1 MDCSTPGF
9 SVRHQF
15 LEFTQTH
22 VHWVSDAI
30 QPSHPLLSPSSPA
43 FNLSQHQG
51 LFKWV
56 SSSHQVVKILEFQLQ
71 HQSFQWID
79 SGLTSFRMDWLDLQ
93 HHSIKPSH
101 PSVLWAPQALSS
113 DLGTL
118 CLAACPWDVTGG
130 AEPRSRAHPFISQRA
145 STRAVLVGAA
155 ALWCSQGSPLLPP
168 YTLQYVA
175 IINVVLPG
183 YRRGILHQPEFQE
196 KEKGCTSF
204 PSNP

>member
-1 MDCSTPGF
+1 M
-9 SVRHQF
+9 
-15 LEFTQTH
+15 
-22 VHWVSDAI
+22 A
-30 QPSHPLLSPSSPA
+30 
-43 FNLSQHQG
+43 
-51 LFKWV
+51 
-56 SSSHQVVKILEFQLQ
+56 KILELQLQ
-71 HQSFQWID
+71 HQSFHWID

-93 HHSIKPSH
+93 RHSIKSSH
-101 PSVLWAPQALSS
+101 PVLWAPQALSS
-113 DLGTL
+113 GLGSL

-145 STRAVLVGAA
+145 LTWAVLLAGAA
-155 ALWCSQGSPLLPP
+155 ALWCSQGSLLLPP

-196 KEKGCTSF
+196 KEEGCTSF